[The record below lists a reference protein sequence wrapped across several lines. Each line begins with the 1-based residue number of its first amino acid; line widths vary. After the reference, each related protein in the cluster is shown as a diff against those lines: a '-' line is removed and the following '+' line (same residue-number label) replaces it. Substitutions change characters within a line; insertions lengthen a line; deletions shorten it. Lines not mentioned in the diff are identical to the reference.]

1 MTLWP
6 EVEKVCGHGYEYD
19 PLASSSSSELPTAL
33 SFAGPV
39 HLTRRVDVQDHV
51 CFYLQIDISDAR
63 RRPYI
68 LRKRTNYQPVGT
80 PLDGHSLTVTR
91 VAFSPPDDK
100 YILRR
105 FEGPVVE
112 TVRAAWR

>member
-1 MTLWP
+1 MI
-6 EVEKVCGHGYEYD
+6 
-19 PLASSSSSELPTAL
+19 PLASHPHQSCRQL
-33 SFAGPV
+33 SPFAGPV

-68 LRKRTNYQPVGT
+68 LRKGQLSTCRNTIGWALV
-80 PLDGHSLTVTR
+80 DVTR

-100 YILRR
+100 YILSVRGTGR
-105 FEGPVVE
+105 GDCTSSVE
-112 TVRAAWR
+112 MSG